1 MTDILAPLEQEGTRS
16 VLRAWLKKVGDT
28 VAADEPV
35 LELETDKV
43 AVEVAAPAAGVL
55 AEILVE
61 PDAEIGPGSLLGRIA
76 DSGAAAQEAVPH
88 AAAGAQRTEA
98 ATQAAAAPRAST
110 SSPLPPGIRKLL
122 ADAGLVESD
131 VKVSGTRLTRED
143 IQAEIAR
150 RASGV
155 AEEGIAGVPQDGVT
169 RVPHDS
175 MRRRIAEH
183 MTRSVQV
190 APHVTAVFEADFTA
204 IAAHRAAHKAQFEA
218 RGTALTYSAYF
229 VAAAAKAMDAAPS
242 VNGRWF
248 EDRVEIYRDANIG
261 IGTALGDKGLVVPVI
276 QRAQT
281 LSLLEIAAEL
291 QRLTAAARA
300 GTLAPA
306 DVRGGTFSISNHGVS
321 GSLVATPIIIN
332 QPQAAI
338 LGIGKLEKRAVVRD
352 DQVAIRPMA
361 YVTLTIDHRMLD
373 GHQTNAWL
381 ARFVEVLETWS

>member
-16 VLRAWLKKVGDT
+16 VLKTWLKKLGDT

-43 AVEVAAPAAGVL
+43 AVEIAAPAAGVL

-61 PDAEIGPGSLLGRIA
+61 PDAEVEPGTVLGRIA
-76 DSGAAAQEAVPH
+76 DGGTAQ
-88 AAAGAQRTEA
+88 
-98 ATQAAAAPRAST
+98 AAAPREIAQPKAVADAPRVPA

-122 ADAGLVESD
+122 ADAGLAESD
-131 VKVSGTRLTRED
+131 VPVSGTRLTRED
-143 IQAEIAR
+143 IQTEAER
-150 RASGV
+150 RASGT
-155 AEEGIAGVPQDGVT
+155 AQEGVT

-183 MTRSVQV
+183 MTRSVQA
-190 APHVTAVFEADFTA
+190 APHVTAVFEADFSA
-204 IAAHRAAHKAQFEA
+204 IAAHRAAHKAKYQA
-218 RGTALTYSAYF
+218 QGTALTYSAYF

-276 QRAQT
+276 QRAQA

-291 QRLTAAARA
+291 QRLTSAARA

-352 DQVAIRPMA
+352 DSVAIRPMA

-381 ARFVEVLETWS
+381 TRFVEALEGWS